1 MKTKI
6 FSLIFIFISLYG
18 IGNTAYGQVSGDYV
32 ATTSGDY
39 NTAANWSVSNGA
51 GGFSGTA
58 SSAPTTSI
66 NVWIPE
72 GKIMTTTAQANAQ
85 NMNISGEL
93 NTGNFTVQLGTTSS
107 TTVGNLTITST
118 GKLRTINA
126 TGGTVNSLNIYGN
139 SITVDGQLGA
149 ATATNTAAYN
159 AITNPDGGG
168 GFRVYCL
175 AVKSNVTTTV
185 TISGAGK
192 INVARFYGSSLTT
205 ASAPQVIDINT
216 DINILNN
223 NSSSI
228 AAFGSIGN
236 TGNSNRT
243 ININRD
249 KTVKFT
255 GETPKSSLHRDAV
268 TVGNYSSG
276 DFIYNVYGTLDM
288 GKGTIRL
295 FTSYTSGN
303 TKGAYLNVKDG
314 GTLIVGD
321 TIRLQLGQATG
332 QTCGIF
338 AESGS
343 LVRFGQ
349 SAGISTQFRNNI
361 GAAQPPFPSSYFNV
375 DVENPAGI
383 SIPNSFLIAGTLNV
397 NQNFTGTT
405 ITILPQANVNIAN
418 GKTLTANV
426 LNLNSNASGTAT
438 LVNKGTTSV
447 TSASVQQYL
456 PDARNWYVSSP
467 VTGAVAQSG
476 YTYYQRDE
484 TASSW
489 TSRPF
494 VTDSIF
500 LRGHGYIVLPT
511 AASTLQFNGT
521 LNSGDVNVYL
531 TKSGSG
537 FNLIGNP
544 YPSHLTWTADF
555 VDDLTNAAKIEP
567 TIWIRTNAGNVN
579 NGGNAAWSFL
589 TYNGHSGEAVP
600 LTSIL
605 TGGII
610 PPMQAFWV
618 KAKAAGTLT
627 LDSKLVRS
635 HQSSNPLKV
644 RTAINT
650 GRQRIR
656 MEISDGSTTDE
667 TLLYFDGDASD
678 DLDAFDSPKFTET
691 KDVQLYTRAG
701 NENLVING
709 LNSITDNMLIPLGII
724 TGQSGTFT
732 LKPTQLDNLA
742 SGTRVFLVDGSVQ
755 TELELNKAYTF
766 SSDATEN
773 SSRFSLLFKAPST
786 TTHSE
791 NLMSKPAFNAYRDT
805 NGQLVITVNNAFN
818 TDSKILIYN
827 LSGQKVSES
836 TINGITTVINQPL
849 KAGVYFVTISSA
861 AKNITQKVVIN

>member
-1 MKTKI
+1 MKRKLIQLLLILTSTL
-6 FSLIFIFISLYG
+6 FSLDVS
-18 IGNTAYGQVSGDYV
+18 AQASGDYV
-32 ATTSGDY
+32 ATSSGDY
-39 NTAANWSVSNGA
+39 NTAANWSVSNGS
-51 GGFSGTA
+51 GGFTGTA

-72 GKIMTTTAQANAQ
+72 GINMTNSTAAANAK
-85 NMNISGEL
+85 NM
-93 NTGNFTVQLGTTSS
+93 VLGGSLLAGTSVS
-107 TTVGNLTITST
+107 TNQDVLVYGNLTVLSTGVLKSTSANAGYV
-118 GKLRTINA
+118 GKLRVGTSLS
-126 TGGTVNSLNIYGN
+126 TGPCTLQI
-139 SITVDGQLGA
+139 DGQLGSTSGTDGA
-149 ATATNTAAYN
+149 GSGFRLYFEAGGTTTVKGSGKFNLSQIRTGEASARNQNIIIDMDINLMNTASNGRTLTIENGNASTATKTLTINEGRTVNFSSNSGNSVVGGQTNTSTVYN
-159 AITNPDGGG
+159 YTGGNMLYNIQGTLNTGTGG
-168 GFRVYCL
+168 GFWLMTTSNTTNSASINQTITIRVGPNGKL
-175 AVKSNVTTTV
+175 IVGPKVHTGVAQPSTQAIIFDFQSGSQVEFAGSVATTFSGST
-185 TISGAGK
+185 TSGAVQSLMNSFSNLK
-192 INVARFYGSSLTT
+192 INNSGGVTFPAAVSVDNLTVNAGSKLT
-205 ASAPQVIDINT
+205 
-216 DINILNN
+216 
-223 NSSSI
+223 
-228 AAFGSIGN
+228 
-236 TGNSNRT
+236 
-243 ININRD
+243 
-249 KTVKFT
+249 
-255 GETPKSSLHRDAV
+255 
-268 TVGNYSSG
+268 
-276 DFIYNVYGTLDM
+276 
-288 GKGTIRL
+288 
-295 FTSYTSGN
+295 TSGN
-303 TKGAYLNVKDG
+303 TTATTINILSTLSGTGTLING
-314 GTLIVGD
+314 GTL
-321 TIRLQLGQATG
+321 T
-332 QTCGIF
+332 
-338 AESGS
+338 
-343 LVRFGQ
+343 
-349 SAGISTQFRNNI
+349 N
-361 GAAQPPFPSSYFNV
+361 
-375 DVENPAGI
+375 
-383 SIPNSFLIAGTLNV
+383 
-397 NQNFTGTT
+397 
-405 ITILPQANVNIAN
+405 
-418 GKTLTANV
+418 
-426 LNLNSNASGTAT
+426 
-438 LVNKGTTSV
+438 

-467 VTGAVAQSG
+467 VTGAVAQGG

-644 RTAINT
+644 RSSINT

-709 LNSITDNMLIPLGII
+709 LNSITDNMVIPLGII

-742 SGTRVFLVDGSVQ
+742 SDTRVFLVDGSVQ

-805 NGQLVITVNNAFN
+805 NGQLVVTVNDAFN

-849 KAGVYFVTISSA
+849 KAGVYFVTVSSA